1 MIVCSCNRITDVELR
16 TAIREMLVEEP
27 WQLIVPNKLFHYLQE
42 RGKCGFC
49 FSNVIEV
56 ILSTTEEFHAQLQG
70 SVEQYDALKRK
81 MTEMTKK
88 HERWLLLVR
97 QSRANQG

>member
-16 TAIREMLVEEP
+16 EAIHDMLREDP
-27 WQLIVPNKLFHYLQE
+27 WQLIVPNKLFHHLQK

-49 FSNVIEV
+49 FSNVIEI
-56 ILSTTEEFHAQLQG
+56 ILSGTEEFHAQLQG
-70 SVEQYDALKRK
+70 PAEQYDTLKRK
-81 MTEMTKK
+81 MDEMSKK

>member
-16 TAIREMLVEEP
+16 TAIYEMLVEEP
-27 WQLIVPNKLFHYLQE
+27 WQLIVPNKLFHYLQK

-49 FSNVIEV
+49 FSNVIEI
-56 ILSTTEEFHAQLQG
+56 ILSTTEEFHAQYQG
-70 SVEQYDALKRK
+70 STEQYDLLKRK
-81 MTEMTKK
+81 MTEMSKK